1 MHLHRKVTASTMV
14 ALLAI
19 GALAGCST
27 VAEEPEDQVDVP
39 GVTDSTI
46 TLGALSALTGTF
58 AAGATRQ
65 LAGAEQYW
73 KTVNDNGGVCDG
85 RTVEIVARDNG
96 YDPQKTVTAYS
107 DISSQILAVQ
117 LLTGTAMTEAV
128 APQMEADG
136 VSAIPMSWSP
146 TLLGKESIL
155 IPGTT
160 YDIDMVNAV
169 DYLVEEGTLSDGDSI
184 GYIYFQG
191 DFGESGLAGATF
203 AAEQHGI
210 TVDPYQVDPTVTDL
224 SSQISQIAAAG
235 SAAIF
240 MSTNPPLLANAAA
253 VSDTQGLDV
262 PIVTPTPTYVPELL
276 SSPAADQIAER
287 VIVVS
292 PYNAWSAKDD
302 ALKFLRDEF
311 DKGGDDGTPQQFFIA
326 GYAAASLMHKAIEA
340 ACDQGQ
346 LTRESL
352 KEQFSSATSF
362 EMKGLSVDLDFSDR
376 SVPASLA
383 DYFHHAGKD
392 AEGGLKP
399 LVTEPYQ
406 GDDAEAFLQEK

>member
-1 MHLHRKVTASTMV
+1 MHAHHRPALATAS
-14 ALLAI
+14 AAI
-19 GALAGCST
+19 LTAGLLAGCTT
-27 VAEEPEDQVDVP
+27 VQPSATEDGP
-39 GVTDSTI
+39 GVTDDTI

-65 LAGAEQYW
+65 LAGAELYW
-73 KTVNDNGGVCDG
+73 DQINAGGGVCDG
-85 RTVEIVARDNG
+85 RTVKIVARDNG

-146 TLLGKESIL
+146 ELLGEDSIL

-160 YDIDMVNAV
+160 YDLDMVNAV
-169 DYLVEEGTLSDGDSI
+169 DYLLDEGTIKEGDHI

-191 DFGESGLAGATF
+191 DFGGAGLEGATF

-224 SSQISQIAAAG
+224 TAQITQIADAG
-235 SAAIF
+235 STAIF

-253 VSDTQGLDV
+253 VSATQGLDV
-262 PIVTPTPTYVPELL
+262 PIITPTPTFVPELL
-276 SSPAADQIAER
+276 TSPAADQVAER

-292 PYNAWSAKDD
+292 PYNAWSADTD
-302 ALKFLRDEF
+302 ALAFLRDEF
-311 DKGGDDGTPQQFFIA
+311 GKSGDDGTPQQFFIA
-326 GYAAASLMHKAIEA
+326 GYAAASLMHSAIEA
-340 ACDQGQ
+340 ACDSGA

-352 KEQFSSATSF
+352 KEQFSSATAFS
-362 EMKGLSVDLDFSDR
+362 MKGLSVDLDFSDR
-376 SVPASLA
+376 AVPAATA
-383 DYFHHAGKD
+383 DYFHHVDKD
-392 AEGGLKP
+392 ADGGLTP
-399 LVTEPYQ
+399 LVDEPYQ
-406 GDDAEAFLQEK
+406 GDDVDAYLQGK